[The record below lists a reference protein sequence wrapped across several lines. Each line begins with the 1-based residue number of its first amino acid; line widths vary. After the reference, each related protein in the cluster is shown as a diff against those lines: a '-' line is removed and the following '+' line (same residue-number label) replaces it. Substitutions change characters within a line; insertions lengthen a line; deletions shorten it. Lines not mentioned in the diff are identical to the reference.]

1 MANRRARRAA
11 AEWSSIIERW
21 RASGLT
27 ARAFSEEAGVAMA
40 SLYLWRK
47 QLGTSVR
54 QDAATEGALKPSAA
68 FSEIRLA
75 ATQSHGGRVEIVA
88 RNGRVVRVDGDV
100 SVQTL
105 RSVLM
110 AVEQC

>member
-1 MANRRARRAA
+1 MANRRPHRTA
-11 AEWSSIIERW
+11 AEWSTIIERW

-27 ARAFSEEAGVAMA
+27 ARAFAEEAGVAVA

-47 QLGTSVR
+47 QLGSGVKQADSTAIS
-54 QDAATEGALKPSAA
+54 LKPSAA
-68 FSEIRLA
+68 FSEIRVA
-75 ATQSHGGRVEIVA
+75 STPSQSGRIEILA

-100 SVQTL
+100 SAQTL
-105 RSVLM
+105 RNVLM